1 MEEEVLKRS
10 PDLAERANKVS
21 PQNDAQRAV
30 DTQRYAV
37 IYLDWRLFGAAGI
50 GCGSGDF
57 TAGAA

>member
-1 MEEEVLKRS
+1 MKRS
-10 PDLAERANKVS
+10 LDLAERANKVS